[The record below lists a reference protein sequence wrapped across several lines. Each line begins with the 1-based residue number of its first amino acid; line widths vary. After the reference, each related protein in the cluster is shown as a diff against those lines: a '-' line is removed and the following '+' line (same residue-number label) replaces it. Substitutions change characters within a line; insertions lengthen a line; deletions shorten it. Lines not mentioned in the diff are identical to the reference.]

1 MEKGSAYTKG
11 PPERS
16 VEERL
21 DSWKEIAAYLGRE
34 VRTVQRW
41 EKTEGLPVHRLQHDK
56 LGSLYAFRSELD
68 AWRKEREP
76 ALKQEIEEAE
86 AKEKPP
92 AEVSPVRLA
101 ADTPAALPRSI
112 PKSISVPLTIAF
124 SVALILVVAYFLRPQ
139 KKENPQGRIK
149 LVVLPFR
156 NMSNDPGQDFFSE
169 GLTEEM
175 ITQLGRLNP
184 ERLGVIA
191 STTARQYKN
200 TSKSADEIGSEL
212 GVSFILEGSIRRGT
226 GNEVAISA
234 QLIRVSDQTHVW
246 AQTYMRNV
254 SDILALQNDVSHAIA
269 QQIQVALTPEQ
280 ETLLGHARTVVPD
293 AYEAYLRGIS
303 YSNKRTPEAL
313 QKSAEYFGKAI
324 QEDPQYALAYA
335 GLAESYALLGSV
347 PNDTLPPRQAMKEAK
362 AAALKALKIDDSLAE
377 GHAVLGL
384 ILQSYDWDWL
394 GAEQEYKRA
403 LEINPAY
410 APARHWYSL
419 LLKALGR
426 NDEALK
432 QIKSAEELDPLS
444 PVIHSALAQMYYF
457 ERQYDRVTDE
467 CTRALSSL
475 EADPNFVLL
484 HYHLGRAYGQK
495 GMYPEAISELEK
507 ARSLSGNHPA
517 MLMGL
522 GNMYGVAGRKA
533 EARQILQQ
541 LNGMAKT
548 RYVPAVYFAGLY
560 TGLGE
565 KDKAF
570 QWLNT
575 AYQQR
580 TDYLIYLNVEPMADP
595 LRSDPRFKDLLRRI
609 GLPQ

>member
-1 MEKGSAYTKG
+1 VEKGSAYPKG
-11 PPERS
+11 PPERPA
-16 VEERL
+16 EERL

-76 ALKQEIEEAE
+76 ALKQEAEEVE
-86 AKEKPP
+86 AKEKTAAEKVPDPP
-92 AEVSPVRLA
+92 I
-101 ADTPAALPRSI
+101 ADTPPVLSRSI
-112 PKSISVPLTIAF
+112 PKSISLPLTIAF
-124 SVALILVVAYFLRPQ
+124 SVALILVVAYFLRPP
-139 KKENPQGRIK
+139 KKENPQGKIK

-156 NMSNDPGQDFFSE
+156 NMSNDPAQDFFSE

-184 ERLGVIA
+184 GRLGVIA
-191 STTARQYKN
+191 STTAQQYKN

-212 GVSFILEGSIRRGT
+212 DVSFVLEGSVRRGT

-246 AQTYMRNV
+246 AQTYVRNV
-254 SDILALQNDVSHAIA
+254 SDIIALQNDVSHAIA

-280 ETLLGHARTVVPD
+280 ETLLGHAPTVVPD
-293 AYEAYLRGIS
+293 AYESYLRGIS

-324 QEDPQYALAYA
+324 QKNPQYALAYA

-347 PNDTLPPRQAMKEAK
+347 PNDTLPPQQAMKEAK
-362 AAALKALKIDDSLAE
+362 AAAAKALQIDDSLAE

-384 ILQSYDWDWL
+384 ILQSYDWDWP
-394 GAEQEYKRA
+394 GAEREYKRA
-403 LEINPAY
+403 LEINPAC

-457 ERQYDRVTDE
+457 HRQYDQAIDE
-467 CTRALSSL
+467 CTHALSTL

-484 HYHLGRAYGQK
+484 HYHLGRAYGEK
-495 GMYPEAISELEK
+495 GMYPQAISELEK

-522 GNMYGVAGRKA
+522 GNMYGAAGRRA
-533 EARQILQQ
+533 EAMQILQQ
-541 LNGMAKT
+541 FEGMAKT
-548 RYVPAVYFAGLY
+548 RYVPAVYFAGVY

-570 QWLNT
+570 QWLHT

>member
-1 MEKGSAYTKG
+1 
-11 PPERS
+11 
-16 VEERL
+16 V
-21 DSWKEIAAYLGRE
+21 YLGRE

-41 EKTEGLPVHRLQHDK
+41 EKNEGLPVHRLQHDK

-76 ALKQEIEEAE
+76 RLKQEMEEVEAAEKPDAEIAPVLPVAE
-86 AKEKPP
+86 AP
-92 AEVSPVRLA
+92 AVAS
-101 ADTPAALPRSI
+101 RSI
-112 PKSISVPLTIAF
+112 LKIVSLPLAIAF
-124 SVALILVVAYFLRPQ
+124 SVALVLVVGYFLRPQ
-139 KKENPQGRIK
+139 RMENLPRRVK

-156 NMSNDPGQDFFSE
+156 NMSNDPAQDYFSE
-169 GLTEEM
+169 GFTEEM

-184 ERLGVIA
+184 PRLGVIA
-191 STTARQYKN
+191 STTAKKYKD
-200 TSKSADEIGSEL
+200 TSKSADEIGKEL
-212 GVSFILEGSIRRGT
+212 GVSFVLEGSVRRGT
-226 GNEVAISA
+226 ANDVAISA
-234 QLIRVSDQTHVW
+234 QLIRVSDETHVW
-246 AQTYMRNV
+246 AQTYVRNL
-254 SDILALQNDVSHAIA
+254 SDVLALQNDVAHAIA
-269 QQIQVALTPEQ
+269 EQIQVALTPEQ
-280 ETLLGHARTVVPD
+280 ETLLGRARTVIPD
-293 AYEAYLRGIS
+293 AYESYLRGIS

-313 QKSAEYFGKAI
+313 QKSVEYFSKAI
-324 QEDPQYALAYA
+324 ERDPQYALAYA

-362 AAALKALKIDDSLAE
+362 AAASKALQIDDSSAE

-384 ILQSYDWDWL
+384 ILQSYDWNWK
-394 GAEQEYKRA
+394 GAEQEYQRA

-457 ERQYDRVTDE
+457 ARQYDRTIDE
-467 CTRALSSL
+467 CTHGLSAL
-475 EADPNFVLL
+475 ETDPNFVLL
-484 HYHLGRAYGQK
+484 HYHLGRAYGEK

-507 ARSLSGNHPA
+507 ARSLSGNQPA

-522 GNMYGVAGRKA
+522 GNIYGMAGRKA
-533 EARQILQQ
+533 EARQVLQQ

-548 RYVPAVYFAGLY
+548 RYVPAVYFAAVY
-560 TGLGE
+560 AGLGE
-565 KDKAF
+565 KEKTF

-575 AYQQR
+575 AYEQR
-580 TDYLIYLNVEPMADP
+580 TDYLIYLNVEPMGDP
-595 LRSDPRFKDLLRRI
+595 LRSDPRFKDLVRRI
-609 GLPQ
+609 GLPK